1 MKVIDVISRFT
12 KNLRGCFLHLSSA
25 QVLISIAKGKVFHKD
40 IVEDTNLHVN
50 TVTNILRDFVE
61 QGLVSCTEFKRPRK
75 YSLTKDGE
83 AAAKRLLTMKDHYE
97 N

>member
-12 KNLRGCFLHLSSA
+12 RNLRGCFLHLSSA
-25 QVLISIAKGKVFHKD
+25 QVLISVAKGKVFHKD
-40 IVEDTNLHVN
+40 IVEDTNLHCN
-50 TVTNILRDFVE
+50 TVTNILRDLVE

-83 AAAKRLLTMKDHYE
+83 IVVKRLLTMKDNDE
-97 N
+97 D